1 VALLVNR
8 ESDTTKA
15 RYVVPTWM
23 DQTNSQVVMG
33 SDRPM
38 PTLDISHQ
46 RLHEGRAFY
55 AYKFHASDDKLSNNG
70 FATIAIACAEGCEL
84 HMLVEAECGGSAEF
98 YWYEESAVSS
108 GTSFTAL
115 NRKRSSTNTS
125 DTAVLINPTID
136 TAGTLLLAKAIPG
149 GSGGNASGGA
159 GWAFE
164 YVLKDLTTYV
174 FRLKN
179 VSGQSR
185 EAHLLLEWYE

>member
-1 VALLVNR
+1 MPQYVQR
-8 ESDTTKA
+8 ESDTTNA
-15 RYVVPTWM
+15 RYVNLTFTE
-23 DQTNSQVVMG
+23 QNGNQVVMG
-33 SDRPM
+33 SERSL

-55 AYKFHASDDKLSNNG
+55 AYKFHSSSDKLADGG

-84 HMLVEAECGGSAEF
+84 HMLVEAECGGAAEL
-98 YWYEESAVSS
+98 YWYEGSAVSD
-108 GTSFTAL
+108 GTPFTAI

-136 TAGTLLLAKAIPG
+136 TLGTLLIAKEIAG
-149 GSGGNASGGA
+149 GTGGNASGGA

-164 YVLKDLTTYV
+164 YVLNDLTTYV

-179 VSGQSR
+179 ASGQSR
-185 EAHLLLEWYE
+185 AAHLLLEWYE